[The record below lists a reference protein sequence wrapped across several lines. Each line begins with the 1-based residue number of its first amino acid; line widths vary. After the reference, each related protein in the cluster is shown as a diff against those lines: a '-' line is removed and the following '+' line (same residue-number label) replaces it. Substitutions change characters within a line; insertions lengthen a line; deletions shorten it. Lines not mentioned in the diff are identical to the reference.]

1 MAEYFRPKS
10 NVTNGVLQTRQK
22 DNKSE
27 ATRLLGDTLRQ
38 DQTQGWFYLD
48 TKPRNSKREED
59 AVDVILPGLMPLKV
73 FDALRLL

>member
-10 NVTNGVLQTRQK
+10 NVTNGEFQTRHK

-38 DQTQGWFYLD
+38 DQTQGWFHLD
-48 TKPRNSKREED
+48 AEPGNSKREED
-59 AVDVILPGLMPLKV
+59 AVDVLLPGLMQLKV
-73 FDALRLL
+73 FYVLRSL